1 MISIYKHL
9 PREYDY
15 AYRGHTNDHLDWDRC
30 SEVLYASRSLA
41 VAKDFARGG
50 YGSVFILAFD
60 GNVEA
65 HRPWWYVE
73 DDPNYYDEV
82 ALPTRRIVWS
92 KIVILN
98 CEFIVEPVINW
109 NPGYIK

>member
-1 MISIYKHL
+1 MIMYKHL

-15 AYRGHTNDHLDWDRC
+15 AYRGHTNDHLDWGRC
-30 SEVLYASRSLA
+30 DKVIYASRSLA

-82 ALPTRRIVWS
+82 VLPTRLCVWS
-92 KIVILN
+92 KLVILGG
-98 CEFIVEPVINW
+98 EFIAEPITNW
-109 NPGYIK
+109 NPGYLV